1 MTDLELVL
9 LGGFQVRVAGRV
21 IDVPGR
27 KERALLAFLALPP
40 GERRSR
46 DRLAG
51 LLWGDRGTK
60 QAADSLRQAI
70 LRLRKAFE
78 PVQPLP
84 LLTDRGCVTLDRRA
98 VKVDAQEFEQ
108 LSAEGTPLALGRAVK
123 LYRGDLLD
131 GLDVDGAEFG
141 EWLMVERQRL
151 RDLARQAFSALLGS
165 HLASGERDQAGA
177 VARQLLS
184 LDPLQEPAHRALMKI
199 YAEQGQAA
207 MALKQYQ
214 LCRDALRAELGVR
227 PEAETERLYQSIREK
242 RAAAR
247 GATAPTAAPAAPAPP
262 SVIEDGDVAAK
273 PAIAVLPFVNM
284 SGDSQQAYFS
294 DGITEDIITEL
305 SRFRELLV
313 IARNSSFQYRDK
325 ANDLGRIGQDLGVQY
340 VVEGSIRTAGGRVR
354 ITTGVIDVDTKV
366 QLWTEYYDRDMQDIF
381 AVQDEVAQA
390 IAATVEGRV
399 AASGAQRSRRKPTQD
414 LMAYDFFLQGR
425 ERLEHY
431 DQDAA
436 VPLLRR
442 AVGLDPAFARAYA
455 WLSFAAI
462 MDYNA

>member
-51 LLWGDRGTK
+51 LLWGDRGDK
-60 QAADSLRQAI
+60 QAGDSLRQAM
-70 LRLRKAFE
+70 LRLRKAFD
-78 PVQPLP
+78 PIQPLP
-84 LLTDRGCVTLDRRA
+84 LLTDRGFVALDRRT
-98 VKVDAQEFEQ
+98 VKADVQAFEQ

-123 LYRGDLLD
+123 LYQGDMLD

-165 HLASGERDQAGA
+165 HLAGGERDQAGA
-177 VARQLLS
+177 IARRLLA

-325 ANDLGRIGQDLGVQY
+325 AVDVRRVASELGVQY
-340 VVEGSIRTAGGRVR
+340 VLEGSVRDARNRVR
-354 ITTGVIDVDTKV
+354 ITAQLIDALSGSH
-366 QLWTEYYDRDMQDIF
+366 LWSE
-381 AVQDEVAQA
+381 
-390 IAATVEGRV
+390 
-399 AASGAQRSRRKPTQD
+399 
-414 LMAYDFFLQGR
+414 
-425 ERLEHY
+425 
-431 DQDAA
+431 
-436 VPLLRR
+436 
-442 AVGLDPAFARAYA
+442 
-455 WLSFAAI
+455 
-462 MDYNA
+462 